1 MFKICEND
9 NLKEKIIFI
18 IKNFAAYFP
27 LKQAPKNLYSI
38 LISFQMT
45 GLTKNP
51 LAGLAALGLAGAIP
65 TNTGGLNQTGIN
77 NCNCQI

>member
-1 MFKICEND
+1 MTKSN
-9 NLKEKIIFI
+9 K
-18 IKNFAAYFP
+18 KNFPQNKMP
-27 LKQAPKNLYSI
+27 LKLLFI
-38 LISFQMT
+38 LKFSLQMT
-45 GLTKNP
+45 GLAKNP